1 MRQLSIRNK
10 LFVSFALLGI
20 VILSTSFFFA
30 YNSAKQSLQA
40 SIKDQLYNSTAL
52 ISNLV
57 QSVARTSIENHLK
70 SISET
75 QLLLVSG
82 LYEEHRS
89 GRMGEDEAKRIAA
102 TILGRQVI
110 GTSGYFYCI
119 DSQGNVPVHPD
130 QKVENSNIYSFSF
143 VQNQILLKNGYIE
156 YLWKNPGE
164 QAEREKVLYMVY
176 FEPWDWI
183 ISASTYKSEFY
194 DLIDIENLSAALTKV
209 SFGEH
214 GYPYIFSTEGE
225 IIYHPV
231 LSGNLYDLELGS
243 EVFLSGQ
250 KILQQQEGTIYYSW
264 KNPDEREAREKISML
279 EFLPEYGWVV
289 ASAAY
294 LDELYEPLQQ
304 MRQLFLFIFLI
315 YGLLILSASFGLSTL
330 ITNPLKR
337 LITHFKDKTATDA
350 NLITGQFSNDE
361 VGALAGYLN
370 LFIAKLNEH
379 HVQLETQ
386 INERERSER
395 TFHTLFDH
403 SFQFI
408 ALLDPDCRVCK
419 INQTALSFRNLK
431 KTDVIGKLF
440 WETPWWEHSPTLIEQ
455 LKDAFSVACQGTV
468 SRFEGYSNDVRE
480 VYLDISLKPVLDED
494 DNVIYVIAE
503 AREITDLR
511 RTERELQQ
519 VQKME
524 SVGTLAGGIAHD
536 FNNILGGILG
546 TVELLKLKRKMKGC
560 VSDEEMVDALNT
572 IDGTALRAK
581 DIVNQLLTL
590 SRKYDLTITPLNLS
604 EILNNVSQI
613 GRNSFDKSIIIQTDY
628 IGETV
633 VTGDATSLEQVFLNV
648 CINAAHSMTIMRSAD
663 EHWGG
668 TLSIQVSKV
677 SDFKRPGCEQG
688 NYWQVSI
695 ADTGVGMDSSDMDHI
710 FTPFYTTKPKEVGT
724 GLGLAMVFN
733 IVRQH
738 HGFITVDSHKGKGSC
753 FHIHLPVCDE
763 QVTSRFSRSQV
774 VPESGDGLV
783 LIIDDEE
790 LIRNNARE
798 VLHACGYRTLEAEN
812 GQRGVEIYQ
821 KYRGEIDVVLLD
833 LVMPVM
839 SGKDAFTELK
849 RLNSDVKVLLSS
861 GFRHDD
867 RVDEVLDAGAVD
879 YIQKPYSLFD
889 LSRTIKRIIKR

>member
-209 SFGEH
+209 SLESTVI
-214 GYPYIFSTEGE
+214 PIFSAQKVKLS
-225 IIYHPV
+225 IILFCPV
-231 LSGNLYDLELGS
+231 IFMIWNWDLRCFYPDKKFSSSRKVQFITAGRIPMS
-243 EVFLSGQ
+243 EKLV
-250 KILQQQEGTIYYSW
+250 K
-264 KNPDEREAREKISML
+264 KISML

-431 KTDVIGKLF
+431 KRMSSGNFLGNA
-440 WETPWWEHSPTLIEQ
+440 L
-455 LKDAFSVACQGTV
+455 
-468 SRFEGYSNDVRE
+468 
-480 VYLDISLKPVLDED
+480 
-494 DNVIYVIAE
+494 
-503 AREITDLR
+503 
-511 RTERELQQ
+511 
-519 VQKME
+519 
-524 SVGTLAGGIAHD
+524 VGT
-536 FNNILGGILG
+536 
-546 TVELLKLKRKMKGC
+546 
-560 VSDEEMVDALNT
+560 
-572 IDGTALRAK
+572 
-581 DIVNQLLTL
+581 
-590 SRKYDLTITPLNLS
+590 
-604 EILNNVSQI
+604 
-613 GRNSFDKSIIIQTDY
+613 
-628 IGETV
+628 
-633 VTGDATSLEQVFLNV
+633 
-648 CINAAHSMTIMRSAD
+648 
-663 EHWGG
+663 
-668 TLSIQVSKV
+668 
-677 SDFKRPGCEQG
+677 
-688 NYWQVSI
+688 
-695 ADTGVGMDSSDMDHI
+695 
-710 FTPFYTTKPKEVGT
+710 FT
-724 GLGLAMVFN
+724 
-733 IVRQH
+733 
-738 HGFITVDSHKGKGSC
+738 
-753 FHIHLPVCDE
+753 
-763 QVTSRFSRSQV
+763 
-774 VPESGDGLV
+774 
-783 LIIDDEE
+783 
-790 LIRNNARE
+790 
-798 VLHACGYRTLEAEN
+798 
-812 GQRGVEIYQ
+812 
-821 KYRGEIDVVLLD
+821 
-833 LVMPVM
+833 
-839 SGKDAFTELK
+839 
-849 RLNSDVKVLLSS
+849 NSD
-861 GFRHDD
+861 
-867 RVDEVLDAGAVD
+867 
-879 YIQKPYSLFD
+879 
-889 LSRTIKRIIKR
+889 